1 MKKVKIEMH
10 DKWTIKLEMRDT
22 WTKVAT
28 KGCTVRCPTCAEEVT
43 DQEHTCLVAT
53 RNYLRAKNKREN
65 AS

>member
-1 MKKVKIEMH
+1 MKNVKIEMH
-10 DKWTIKLEMRDT
+10 DT

-43 DQEHTCLVAT
+43 DQEHTCLVGP
-53 RNYLRAKNKREN
+53 RNYLRAKNKMEN